1 MISPTII
8 TLDLTDA
15 LALRDAAKLALRQ
28 ELSSRHYSSFSK
40 NEVRRLLTCLRAIK
54 TAIRP

>member
-8 TLDLTDA
+8 TLDLSDA

-28 ELSSRHYSSFSK
+28 ELSIRHDSSFARS
-40 NEVRRLLTCLRAIK
+40 EVRRLLTCLRAIR